1 MDCRFIDFRQFVQV
15 AFCGGSSYNRHALS
29 PQKSPMPRRNLKY
42 RRISK
47 FMSCEIFII
56 AACIAVY
63 FFKPGEVGLSREVVN
78 DEFPALDL
86 TNMEDPIPLEL
97 HYLYS
102 SLGMAIAKNE
112 ASQRYVRNTFR
123 EYLPGEIK

>member
-1 MDCRFIDFRQFVQV
+1 
-15 AFCGGSSYNRHALS
+15 
-29 PQKSPMPRRNLKY
+29 MPRRNLKY
-42 RRISK
+42 RRIYK

-63 FFKPGEVGLSREVVN
+63 FFKPNEVGFSREVVN
-78 DEFPALDL
+78 YKLPALDL
-86 TNMEDPIPLEL
+86 TNMEDPAPLEL

-102 SLGMAIAKNE
+102 SLGMAIAKDE

-123 EYLPGEIK
+123 EHLPDEIN